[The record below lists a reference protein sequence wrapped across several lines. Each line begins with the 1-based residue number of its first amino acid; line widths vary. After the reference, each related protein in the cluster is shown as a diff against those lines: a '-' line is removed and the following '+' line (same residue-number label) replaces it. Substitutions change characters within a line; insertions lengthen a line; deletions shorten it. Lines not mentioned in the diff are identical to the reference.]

1 VTRAPFCANASAFA
15 WRASSLILALSVAL
29 TGCPVDNRE
38 LEHASFDPSVG
49 GGDVMDGG
57 GYSGVSSGGGHAG
70 AGADGGGAGG
80 AGSSGASGAGSDGGS
95 SGAAGSG
102 SVANDGGSGGS
113 ELDASLG
120 GGGQSGHA
128 GVGGNSGSGGN
139 IGGNGGI
146 SGTAG
151 ATSAA
156 GATTCPDLD
165 QDSIPDCQESLLRN
179 PAFDVDD
186 SSWLA
191 EPDVLQT
198 WLEMDAHGRVASG
211 SLSVENTL
219 VLASDG
225 LVFRGS
231 GECIAIPGG
240 QTYRLMA
247 EVLLQSG
254 QDPSGS
260 GAINVT
266 FHETQYCSGDTIS
279 AATSNLAS
287 TFDAWNVLSCTATA
301 PVSARSMNV
310 RLVVLKSFTANPV
323 TALFDDVLVATE

>member
-1 VTRAPFCANASAFA
+1 M
-15 WRASSLILALSVAL
+15 SVD
-29 TGCPVDNRE
+29 T
-38 LEHASFDPSVG
+38 SVG
-49 GGDVMDGG
+49 GGDAMDGG
-57 GYSGVSSGGGHAG
+57 GSGGVSSAGHAG

-80 AGSSGASGAGSDGGS
+80 AGSSGSSGAASDGGS
-95 SGAAGSG
+95 PGAAGSG
-102 SVANDGGSGGS
+102 SVANDGGNGGS

-120 GGGQSGHA
+120 GGGQSGTA

-139 IGGNGGI
+139 AGGNGGA
-146 SGTAG
+146 SGTGG

-165 QDSIPDCQESLLRN
+165 QDSIPDCQESLLKN

-191 EPDVLQT
+191 EPDVVQT
-198 WLEMDAHGRVASG
+198 WLAMDAHGRVGSG

-219 VLASDG
+219 VLASNG

-231 GECIAIPGG
+231 GDCVTISAG

-279 AATSNLAS
+279 AATSNLAT
-287 TFDAWNVLSCTATA
+287 TFDDWNVLSCTATA
-301 PVSARSMNV
+301 PASALSMNV
-310 RLVVLKSFTANPV
+310 RLVVLKSFAANPV